1 MGKARARSVDSFG
14 ERKVIMLVFTF
25 RVPRGQ
31 LLLPEKDRQRTLNA
45 LKEKR
50 EELIRE
56 IEFLPLVIEIQS
68 LKRKKA
74 RLEKEL
80 EDTEAGID
88 LFSRSK
94 VYVPKEE
101 FENFT
106 IQRSDC

>member
-1 MGKARARSVDSFG
+1 MGQARARSIDFIRK
-14 ERKVIMLVFTF
+14 RKVQSFVDGRL
-25 RVPRGQ
+25 PKGQ

-50 EELIRE
+50 DDLIRE
-56 IEFLPLVIEIQS
+56 IEYLPLVIELQS

-80 EDTEAGID
+80 EETEAGIE

-106 IQRSDC
+106 IQRSSDC